1 MSKYRKASADTAI
14 AELFQRN
21 PDLAAENPRLHPAAI
36 DGDMLARAAASM
48 APALQSAF
56 QRVPTEHEEQVALF
70 QWAEAHEAQ
79 YPSLAML
86 AAIPNGGYRPMTTA
100 AMLKAEGVKA
110 GYPDIV
116 LDVARGPYHG
126 LRIELKRAD
135 RSNHATDAQR
145 EWLARLN
152 FQDYLAVVCYG
163 ADEAI
168 KVITDYLTKI

>member
-1 MSKYRKASADTAI
+1 MSKYRKASADAAI
-14 AELFQRN
+14 AELLERN
-21 PDLAAENPRLHPAAI
+21 PDLAKENPRLHPCAI
-36 DGDMLARAAASM
+36 DGQLMARAVAAM
-48 APALQSAF
+48 APALKSAF

-70 QWAEAHEAQ
+70 QWAEANEAQ

-110 GYPDIV
+110 GYPDIL

-135 RSNHATDAQR
+135 HSNHATDAQR
-145 EWLARLN
+145 DWLARLA
-152 FQDYLAVVCYG
+152 FEGYMTAVCYG

>member
-100 AMLKAEGVKA
+100 AMLREEGVKA
-110 GYPDIV
+110 GLPDMA
-116 LDVARGPYHG
+116 LFCQRGG
-126 LRIELKRAD
+126 KGALFIELKRRD

-145 EWLARLN
+145 DWIERLRAAG
-152 FQDYLAVVCYG
+152 YMAVVCYG
-163 ADEAI
+163 AQEAI
-168 KVITDYLTKI
+168 DVITTYLAQE

>member
-1 MSKYRKASADTAI
+1 MGISESELRKSLSPDV
-14 AELFQRN
+14 AELSAKA
-21 PDLAAENPRLHPAAI
+21 LAELDSGTPRRRPRAPVEACSHYSLPA
-36 DGDMLARAAASM
+36 
-48 APALQSAF
+48 P
-56 QRVPTEHEEQVALF
+56 VPTEHEEQVALF
-70 QWAEAHEAQ
+70 QWAEANEAQ